1 MKYVIIGSSA
11 AGVNA
16 VRELRKYDQEGE
28 IVLVS
33 KDQNI
38 YSRCILH
45 QYLSGER
52 TLERLNFAEP
62 DFAALYRVN
71 WMKGREA
78 VSLRPADHILVLD
91 GNEELSYD
99 RLLVATGSHTFIP
112 PIKGLAE
119 AENYTGFRNIDDIE
133 VLKEVPK
140 KAGHIVVLGSGLI
153 GIDCATGFLH
163 MGVRVTL
170 VDFAG
175 WLLNKQ
181 LDARAAQTYIDA
193 FREQGVEQYYGV
205 GVDEVRT
212 DGNHQIYEIALS
224 DGTVLPCDYFVVTA
238 GVRSNVEFLQDS
250 GLELSKFGLVY
261 DGHGR
266 TSDPDVFGAGDVSG
280 LSPIWPVAVK
290 EGMVAAANMAGQ
302 NRKMTDF
309 FASKSTMSFL
319 GIHTMSI
326 GTVTPPDDSYRVD
339 VYDKNGVYK
348 KVVSK
353 DGVIVG
359 ALLQGD
365 LAYGGVLQQMIARKI
380 DVTRVKKPLF
390 EIDYSDFFH
399 EKANLEFAYE
409 L

>member
-78 VSLRPADHILVLD
+78 VGLRPADHILVLD

>member
-62 DFAALYRVN
+62 DFAVLYRVN

-238 GVRSNVEFLQDS
+238 GVRSNVGFLQDS

-261 DGHGR
+261 DGHGK